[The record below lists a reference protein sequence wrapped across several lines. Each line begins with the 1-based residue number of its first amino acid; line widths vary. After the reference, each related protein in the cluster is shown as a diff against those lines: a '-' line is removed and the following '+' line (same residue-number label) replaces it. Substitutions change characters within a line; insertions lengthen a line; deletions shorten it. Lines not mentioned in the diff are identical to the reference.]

1 MYFNKQMN
9 ALANA
14 QFLHCLEPPGAHRLK
29 DVISLV
35 YLRAFSA
42 CFQPIL
48 TKHEEDA
55 ISLLKGCTDRLS
67 FKNKVS
73 SK

>member
-1 MYFNKQMN
+1 MI

-14 QFLHCLEPPGAHRLK
+14 QLLHCLEPSGAHRLK
-29 DVISLV
+29 GVISLV
-35 YLRAFSA
+35 YLRAFRA
-42 CFQPIL
+42 YFQPIL

-55 ISLLKGCTDRLS
+55 ISLLKVCTDGLS